1 MGNLPMKRLA
11 RLARRKEAIGFPADW
26 FQRER
31 EGAEREGAAMVTL
44 TLLRAQDWELVVLG
58 VLARHLVLA
67 ASNLAQFRFENMPIL
82 WDVILRVVMALP
94 YRWAGPFGRSP
105 KLCL

>member
-11 RLARRKEAIGFPADW
+11 RFKRRKEEIGLRADW
-26 FQRER
+26 FQR
-31 EGAEREGAAMVTL
+31 EREGAAMVTL